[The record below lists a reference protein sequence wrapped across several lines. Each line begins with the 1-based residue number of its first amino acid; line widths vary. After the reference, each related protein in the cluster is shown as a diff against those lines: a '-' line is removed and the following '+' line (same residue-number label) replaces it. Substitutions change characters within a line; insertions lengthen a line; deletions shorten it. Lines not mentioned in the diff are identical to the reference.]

1 MNVLIA
7 GIGSIAKKHISA
19 LRAIDPAV
27 RIMGL
32 RSSAASAPVESVEDV
47 YSIGSLSAS
56 PDFAII
62 SNPTYRHIQTIEEF
76 LALDI
81 PLFIEKP
88 LAHGLDGL
96 QECVEAVRLAG
107 TVTYLA
113 CNLRFHPVIRYLKSH
128 IAGKR
133 LNEVNVY
140 CGSYLPEWRNGADFR
155 NSYSSRPEMGGGV
168 HLDLIHEM
176 DYCYWLFGKPL
187 HAHSFRTSDSSLG
200 IAAADHAHYNLRYTD
215 FSVSIILN
223 YYRRD
228 EKRQIELVFEDQTWI
243 CDLIHC
249 RIIDGA
255 GKIVFERN
263 DFQMM
268 ETYHAQ
274 MQYFLDSLR
283 AGSDMMNSVKE
294 GAEVLALALYE

>member
-19 LRAIDPAV
+19 IQSIVPGV

-32 RSSAASAPVESVEDV
+32 RSSAASAPLEGVEDV
-47 YSIGSLSAS
+47 LSIRDLSVS

-62 SNPTYRHIQTIEEF
+62 SNPTSRHIATIEEF
-76 LALDI
+76 LPLDI

-88 LAHGLDGL
+88 IAHSLHGLR
-96 QECVEAVRLAG
+96 ECVEAVTVAG

-113 CNLRFHPVIRYLKSH
+113 CNLRFHPVIGYLKAH

-133 LNEVNVY
+133 VNEVNVY
-140 CGSYLPEWRNGADFR
+140 CGSYLPEWRSGVDFR
-155 NSYSSRPEMGGGV
+155 ESYSSRPDMGGGV

-176 DYCYWLFGKPL
+176 DYCYWLFGRPL
-187 HAHSFRTSDSSLG
+187 LSHSFRTSDSSLG
-200 IAAADHAHYNLRYTD
+200 IAAVDHAHYNLRYTD

-223 YYRRD
+223 YFRRD
-228 EKRQIELVFEDQTWI
+228 AKRQIELVFEDDTWI

-249 RIIDGA
+249 RIVDGA
-255 GKIVFERN
+255 GKILFERK
-263 DFQMM
+263 DFQMK

-274 MQYFLDSLR
+274 MQYFLDALR
-283 AGSDMMNSVKE
+283 VGSPMMNDVKE
-294 GAEVLALALYE
+294 GAEVLALALHD